1 MNLQVKMIPNTAR
14 SLTIHLSRII
24 PKTLV
29 EVERCP
35 SSSSNEVEDKL
46 EEFALSLSSISP
58 DAEFASSEIED
69 KLDEFASGEV
79 EDKFDELASRNKVR

>member
-1 MNLQVKMIPNTAR
+1 MKTIPNSAR

-46 EEFALSLSSISP
+46 EEEFASSKVE
-58 DAEFASSEIED
+58 DKLNAEFASSKIED
-69 KLDEFASGEV
+69 KLEEFASSEV
-79 EDKFDELASRNKVR
+79 EDKFNELASRNKVR